1 MSKAQDL
8 VHFFKLIGSLKRVER
23 KGGVGARKNERDSVA
38 DHNFRMSIMAWVLAR
53 EKEGALDVSRVTK
66 IALVHDL
73 AKVVTDDFLAMRGFF
88 SCGRKR
94 TSELTTKWPS
104 LSQGER
110 NKILK
115 KQYAE
120 EERTVQKVTGVLGT
134 KLGSELFSLWLD
146 YEGRGSREARF
157 VNQIGALENL
167 MQALEYRERN
177 KRFMIE
183 PWLLH
188 AKKHIDDSLLLKVL
202 ETLEDQLGETVNFT
216 KQRIKQRKRRKQ

>member
-1 MSKAQDL
+1 
-8 VHFFKLIGSLKRVER
+8 
-23 KGGVGARKNERDSVA
+23 
-38 DHNFRMSIMAWVLAR
+38 MSIMAWVLAR

-73 AKVVTDDFLAMRGFF
+73 AKVVTDDFLAMRVFF

-94 TSELTTKWPS
+94 TSELATKWPR
-104 LSQGER
+104 LSQGEK